1 MQIGTIG
8 MRIKPNAEEVHSKT
22 VKKNTK
28 REPKIGFRVSE
39 IERQQAEY
47 LAKTVGMNMSDFA
60 RSKIFDGLEES
71 WAIEQVLVD
80 LVNQQRQTNRVLNLM
95 SSGTE
100 TDSAKLADLREELK
114 HTFRA
119 LCEYIAKQS

>member
-1 MQIGTIG
+1 MKS
-8 MRIKPNAEEVHSKT
+8 KPKAEEVHSKT

-39 IERQQAEY
+39 SDRQKAEY

-71 WAIEQVLVD
+71 WATEQVLVN
-80 LVNQQRQTNRVLNLM
+80 LVNQQRQTNRVLNLI
-95 SSGTE
+95 SSGSETE
-100 TDSAKLADLREELK
+100 SAKLADVSVELK
-114 HTFRA
+114 NTFHT